1 MLPPE
6 RANSKHYEVII
17 AQQAQKRYNK
27 KKENLFFCQLRQPG
41 AGLRGRKQG
50 PERCKTEGSVHLL
63 RLFDVLGPV
72 MIGPSSSHTAGAA
85 RIGYTAQ
92 KLLGD
97 IPAEADIGLYGSFA
111 TTGRGH
117 GTDRALVAGLLGLRP
132 DDPRLPDS
140 FALAEEAGMKFTIHP
155 VELRAAHPNTA
166 VLTLK
171 SRTGRTLTLKAASVG
186 GGRIRVTEI
195 DGVPAD
201 FGGDSNTLII
211 HNEDTPG
218 CIAEVTMS
226 LAQRRINIA
235 SMQVFRAA
243 TGGYA
248 VMVLEC
254 DSHIPHVLE
263 QQMAVMPGIRKVT
276 CLNIDEPEESEEG

>member
-1 MLPPE
+1 M
-6 RANSKHYEVII
+6 
-17 AQQAQKRYNK
+17 
-27 KKENLFFCQLRQPG
+27 
-41 AGLRGRKQG
+41 
-50 PERCKTEGSVHLL
+50 

-85 RIGYTAQ
+85 KIGYTAQ

-97 IPAEADIGLYGSFA
+97 IPVDADIGLYGSFA

-140 FALAEEAGMKFTIHP
+140 FELAREQGMKFSIHP
-155 VELRAAHPNTA
+155 VELRSAHPNTA
-166 VLTLK
+166 VLRLT
-171 SRTGRTLTLKAASVG
+171 SRTGRVLSMKAASVG

-218 CIAEVTMS
+218 CIAEVTTS
-226 LAQRRINIA
+226 LALRRINIA
-235 SMQVFRAA
+235 SMQVFRAG
-243 TGGYA
+243 TGSYA

-254 DSHIPHVLE
+254 GSHIPHPLE
-263 QQMAVMPGIRKVT
+263 QQLALMPGILKVT
-276 CLNIDEPEESEEG
+276 CLNVDEPEENAED

>member
-1 MLPPE
+1 M
-6 RANSKHYEVII
+6 
-17 AQQAQKRYNK
+17 
-27 KKENLFFCQLRQPG
+27 
-41 AGLRGRKQG
+41 
-50 PERCKTEGSVHLL
+50 

-211 HNEDTPG
+211 HNEDTPD
-218 CIAEVTMS
+218 
-226 LAQRRINIA
+226 A
-235 SMQVFRAA
+235 SPKSPCRWPSGASTSRPCRCSAPRRAA
-243 TGGYA
+243 TPSW
-248 VMVLEC
+248 C
-254 DSHIPHVLE
+254 WS
-263 QQMAVMPGIRKVT
+263 VT
-276 CLNIDEPEESEEG
+276 PISPLCWNSRWP

>member
-1 MLPPE
+1 
-6 RANSKHYEVII
+6 
-17 AQQAQKRYNK
+17 
-27 KKENLFFCQLRQPG
+27 
-41 AGLRGRKQG
+41 
-50 PERCKTEGSVHLL
+50 
-63 RLFDVLGPV
+63 

-85 RIGYTAQ
+85 KIGYTAQ
-92 KLLGD
+92 KLLGEV
-97 IPAEADIGLYGSFA
+97 PAQADIGLYGSFA
-111 TTGRGH
+111 TTGKGH

-140 FALAEEAGMKFTIHP
+140 FALAQKAGMKFIIHP
-155 VELRAAHPNTA
+155 VELRAAHPNTT

-171 SRTGRTLTLKAASVG
+171 SRSGRTLTLKAASVG

-218 CIAEVTMS
+218 CIAEVTTC
-226 LAQRRINIA
+226 LAMRRINIA
-235 SMQVFRAA
+235 SMQVFRAS
-243 TGGYA
+243 TGGSA

-254 DSHIPHVLE
+254 DSHIPRPLE
-263 QQMAVMPGIRKVT
+263 QQLSVLPGIRKVT
-276 CLNIDEPEESEEG
+276 CLNVDEPDESTEE